1 MSVFHIAYTMHHT
14 HVTHKEIYNL
24 AATHTT
30 CTVASATHVTFEI
43 HGDARE
49 NIQYKPRE
57 NLKTTIG
64 PRNGRPRF
72 IYVTMSYNLTF
83 SKF

>member
-57 NLKTTIG
+57 NLKNYHWTEKWTSEIHL
-64 PRNGRPRF
+64 RHHE
-72 IYVTMSYNLTF
+72 L
-83 SKF
+83 